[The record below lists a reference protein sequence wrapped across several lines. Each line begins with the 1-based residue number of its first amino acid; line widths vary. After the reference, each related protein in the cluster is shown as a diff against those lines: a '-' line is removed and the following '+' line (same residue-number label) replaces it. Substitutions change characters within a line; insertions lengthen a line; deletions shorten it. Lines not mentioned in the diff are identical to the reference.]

1 MATPDLQQVQPGDLI
16 TADFMNALLSSV
28 SDLEVRVAELEA
40 GSGTT
45 ATATGPVV
53 TSTSPAQTV
62 QVGGLLALFGLNFS
76 PLSSTQVKIGE
87 ATVTQFAPGS
97 DGQTLRLS
105 VPQLSGLPR
114 SVPIT
119 VTTPSGTSSPAV
131 IMQVTPASVAQGG
144 QAFVDDEN
152 ASPPTPQPGQ
162 PAQYQFQVRSETL
175 QPVTYAFTAVAA
187 LVNPASPPTVWPV
200 TLNSSQQQIAEGT
213 PFVAVVTVMV
223 PAGATTGESASLT
236 LTARSLDGALTAT
249 SSPVP
254 VTVGQAAPVSNAG
267 IQLAVSDPQPVADV
281 NGQLNPVSLT
291 HDPSTNQPIILVPPA
306 TSGWIQVGVTF
317 ADQNATPPINYTFS
331 SSMEGSPTTWVAGT
345 DVRPAKLQRPSL
357 GGITTVNYQI
367 ENTAATGDNADH
379 DAFIEATAQKLKAD
393 GSVDYTSF
401 VRIQIRNQS

>member
-1 MATPDLQQVQPGDLI
+1 MATQDLQQVQPGDLI
-16 TADFMNALLSSV
+16 TADLMNALLSSV

-40 GSGTT
+40 GSGT
-45 ATATGPVV
+45 TATGPVV

-76 PLSSTQVKIGE
+76 PLSSTQVKVGE

-97 DGQTLRLS
+97 DSQTLRFS

-131 IMQVTPASVAQGG
+131 VMQVTPASVVQGG

-152 ASPPTPQPGQ
+152 ASPPTPQAGQ

-175 QPVTYAFTAVAA
+175 QPVTYQFTASATQ
-187 LVNPASPPTVWPV
+187 VNPASPPATWPV

-223 PAGATTGESASLT
+223 PAGATAGESATLT
-236 LTARSLDGALTAT
+236 LTARSMDGSLTAT

-254 VTVGQAAPVSNAG
+254 VTVGQAAAVSDPR
-267 IQLAVSDPQPVADV
+267 IQLAIADPQPVADV

-317 ADQNATPPINYTFS
+317 ADQGATPPINYTFS
-331 SSMEGSPTTWVAGT
+331 SSLEGSPTTWVAGT
-345 DVRPAKLQRPSL
+345 DIRPSALQRPSL

-367 ENTAATGDNADH
+367 ENTAATGDSAGR
-379 DAFIEATAQKLKAD
+379 DAFIDATAHKLKA
-393 GSVDYTSF
+393 GGGVDYTSF

>member
-1 MATPDLQQVQPGDLI
+1 MATQDLQQVQPGDLI
-16 TADFMNALLSSV
+16 TADLMNALLSSV

-45 ATATGPVV
+45 TTGPVV

-76 PLSSTQVKIGE
+76 PLSSAQVKIGE

-97 DGQTLRLS
+97 DSQTLRFS

-114 SVPIT
+114 SVPII

-131 IMQVTPASVAQGG
+131 VMQVTPASVVQGG

-152 ASPPTPQPGQ
+152 TSPPTPQAGQ

-175 QPVTYAFTAVAA
+175 QPTTYQFTAAA
-187 LVNPASPPTVWPV
+187 IQVSPASPPAAWPV

-213 PFVAVVTVMV
+213 PFVAVATVMV
-223 PAGATTGESASLT
+223 PATATAGESASLT
-236 LTARSLDGALTAT
+236 LTARSMDGSLTAT

-254 VTVGQAAPVSNAG
+254 VTVGQAAAVSDPR
-267 IQLAVSDPQPVADV
+267 IQLAVADPQPVADV

-317 ADQNATPPINYTFS
+317 ADLGATPPINYTFS
-331 SSMEGSPTTWVAGT
+331 SSLEGSPTTWVAGT
-345 DVRPAKLQRPSL
+345 DIRPAALQRPSL

-367 ENTAATGDNADH
+367 ENTAATGDSADH
-379 DAFIEATAQKLKAD
+379 DAFIDATAQKLKA
-393 GSVDYTSF
+393 GGGVDYTSF

>member
-1 MATPDLQQVQPGDLI
+1 MATQDLQQVQPGDLI

-28 SDLEVRVAELEA
+28 SDLEVRVAQLEA
-40 GSGTT
+40 GSGP
-45 ATATGPVV
+45 TATGPVV

-76 PLSSTQVKIGE
+76 PLSSTTVHIGE
-87 ATVTQFAPGS
+87 ASVTQFAAGS
-97 DGQTLRLS
+97 DSQTLRFS

-131 IMQVTPASVAQGG
+131 MMQVTPSDVFQGG
-144 QAFVDDEN
+144 QVFVDDEN
-152 ASPPTPQPGQ
+152 TSPPTPQAGQ

-175 QPVTYAFTAVAA
+175 QPVTYQFTAVATQ
-187 LVNPASPPTVWPV
+187 VTPASPPAVWPA

-223 PAGATTGESASLT
+223 PAGATAGESASLT
-236 LTARSLDGALTAT
+236 LTARSLDGSLTAT

-254 VTVGQAAPVSNAG
+254 VTVGQAAAVSDPR

-291 HDPSTNQPIILVPPA
+291 NDPNTNQPIILVPPA
-306 TSGWIQVGVTF
+306 TSGWIQVGVTL
-317 ADQNATPPINYTFS
+317 ADQSATPPINYKFTS
-331 SSMEGSPTTWVAGT
+331 SLEGSPSTWVAGT
-345 DVRPAKLQRPSL
+345 DIRPSALQRPSL
-357 GGITTVNYQI
+357 GGITTVNYKI
-367 ENTAATGDNADH
+367 ENTAATGDSANH
-379 DAFIEATAQKLKAD
+379 DAFIDATAQKLKAD
-393 GSVDYTSF
+393 GTVDYTSF
-401 VRIQIRNQS
+401 VRIQVRNQS